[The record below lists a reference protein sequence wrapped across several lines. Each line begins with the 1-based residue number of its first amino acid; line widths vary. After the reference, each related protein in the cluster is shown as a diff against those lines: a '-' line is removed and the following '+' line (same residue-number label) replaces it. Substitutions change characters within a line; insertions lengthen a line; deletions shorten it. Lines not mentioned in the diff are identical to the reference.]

1 MIKKRR
7 SSELQNLER
16 SRQVRQETEEFFN
29 KKKQFMKTSKS
40 RVGQHKEED
49 YYFKSSTHKASF
61 GKGRS
66 ASIDH
71 YTIAKSRL
79 DGLPAI

>member
-29 KKKQFMKTSKS
+29 KKKQFVKTSKS

-49 YYFKSSTHKASF
+49 YYFKSSTH
-61 GKGRS
+61 
-66 ASIDH
+66 
-71 YTIAKSRL
+71 
-79 DGLPAI
+79 

>member
-29 KKKQFMKTSKS
+29 KKKQFVKTSKS
-40 RVGQHKEED
+40 RVGQH
-49 YYFKSSTHKASF
+49 
-61 GKGRS
+61 
-66 ASIDH
+66 
-71 YTIAKSRL
+71 
-79 DGLPAI
+79 